1 MKNRTILLGASIAA
15 GLLFAII
22 GSNSV
27 INAAEDY
34 ATSTDQG
41 QGNMAMGEDAERP
54 SWVVKLNKKFM
65 DYKDG
70 VFKVRTGAG
79 GHIAPVTAFF
89 PSHAEIKVGETVA
102 FYNPTHVSEPHTVTF
117 IMDDSTYA
125 DFAAPFVIEGNATFT
140 PAVPN
145 SNAEAIVM
153 PGEGGKNVIVAINN
167 RSLSPLVIDSSGNA
181 TYLQPNANYT
191 MTGTEKHVNS
201 GWLWPK
207 GLAPPG
213 FPPIDSFNVKFS
225 EAGTY
230 NYICVVHPWMAG
242 DVVVK

>member
-1 MKNRTILLGASIAA
+1 MKNRNVLLGVSLAA
-15 GLLFAII
+15 GLVLAII

-27 INAAEDY
+27 INAAENSET
-34 ATSTDQG
+34 ATAQG
-41 QGNMAMGEDAERP
+41 LGNMAMGEDSERP
-54 SWVVKLNKKFM
+54 SMVVKLNKKFM

-70 VFKVRTGAG
+70 VFKVRTGDG

-89 PSHAEIKVGETVA
+89 PSHAEIKVGETVS
-102 FYNPTHVSEPHTVTF
+102 FYNPTRVSEPHTVTF
-117 IMDDSTYA
+117 IMDNNTFA

-145 SNAEAIVM
+145 SNSEAIVM
-153 PGEGGKNVIVAINN
+153 PGQEGKNVIVAINN
-167 RSLSPLVIDSSGNA
+167 RSLSPLVIDSSGNP
-181 TYLQPNANYT
+181 TYLPPNASYT

-213 FPPIDSFNVKFS
+213 FPPIDSFDVKFS
-225 EAGTY
+225 KAGTY
-230 NYICVVHPWMAG
+230 NYLCVVHPWMTG
-242 DVVVK
+242 DVVVR